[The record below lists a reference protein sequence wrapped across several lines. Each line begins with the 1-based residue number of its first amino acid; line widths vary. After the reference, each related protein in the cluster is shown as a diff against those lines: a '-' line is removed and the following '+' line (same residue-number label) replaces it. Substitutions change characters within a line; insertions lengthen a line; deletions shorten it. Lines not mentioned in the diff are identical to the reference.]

1 MENFKYDFLVDFQ
14 TLCPK
19 YPSFIFFANGYQK
32 IKWFRLLLCMTN
44 ARWLAYLWQDLYFN
58 DFLLLI
64 GIGVGQTR
72 RDRGFSRG
80 VHQSTT
86 MKVIVGKMVSN
97 VG

>member
-1 MENFKYDFLVDFQ
+1 ML
-14 TLCPK
+14 
-19 YPSFIFFANGYQK
+19 
-32 IKWFRLLLCMTN
+32 
-44 ARWLAYLWQDLYFN
+44 LAYLWQDLYFN

-86 MKVIVGKMVSN
+86 MNVIVGKMVAHWVATTIGMN
-97 VG
+97 VAWVRLLKDAAKIKTIHQHMCKPTSDSQKRN